1 MKERFILLQ
10 YALKRQKKAGQA
22 IKQVIFC
29 LPLLSPSPK
38 ITEQASFHFL
48 EKILIPWLTHVLLL
62 SRSPILLFHS
72 L

>member
-29 LPLLSPSPK
+29 LPLLSPSK

-48 EKILIPWLTHVLLL
+48 ENILISWLTHVLLL